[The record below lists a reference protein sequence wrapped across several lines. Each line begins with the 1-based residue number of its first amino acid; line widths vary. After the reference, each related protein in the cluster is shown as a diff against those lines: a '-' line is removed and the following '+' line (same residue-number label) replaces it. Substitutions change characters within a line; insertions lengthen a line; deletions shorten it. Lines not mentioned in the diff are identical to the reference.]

1 MVNDIRQKH
10 PRIGTRKL
18 YQLIKPSFEELSVKV
33 GRDRLFTLLSE
44 NNMLIR
50 KRKRSVRTT
59 YSNHIFRKYPNLVKD
74 FEPKA
79 PNQLWV
85 SDITYIK
92 TKSGFVYLYLIT
104 DAYSRKVVAHTVS
117 DNLEAVNT
125 IKCLQQAL
133 QHLSKPIPGLIHH
146 SDRGIQYCT
155 HEYIHLLQ
163 EYDVMIS
170 MTENGDPKENAIAER
185 VNGILKE
192 EYLNHQTFINLI
204 DTRLRVAEVVEL
216 YNTLRPHLSVDM
228 MTPVQAHNQQGKL
241 KRLWK
246 SNYKVNFIEESFT
259 SSKLI
264 EDFEEVKNN
273 VNL

>member
-104 DAYSRKVVAHTVS
+104 DAYSRKVVAHIVS

-133 QHLSKPIPGLIHH
+133 QPLSKPIPGLIHH

-163 EYDVMIS
+163 EYDVRIS

-204 DTRLRVAEVVEL
+204 DARLRVAEAVEL

-246 SNYKVNFIEESFT
+246 SNYKVNFNEESFT
-259 SSKLI
+259 PSKLI

>member
-1 MVNDIRQKH
+1 MISDIRQKH

-18 YQLIKPSFEELSVKV
+18 YELLKPSFEELSVKI

-44 NNMLIR
+44 NSMLIR

-59 YSNHIFRKYPNLVKD
+59 YSNHIFRKYPNLIKD
-74 FEPKA
+74 FEPNV
-79 PNQLWV
+79 PDQLWV

-92 TKSGFVYLYLIT
+92 TRSGFVYLYLIT
-104 DAYSRKVVAHTVS
+104 DAYSRKIVAHTVS
-117 DNLEAVNT
+117 DNLEAINT

-133 QHLSKPIPGLIHH
+133 KPLSKPMLGLIHH

-155 HEYIHLLQ
+155 HEYTQLLKK
-163 EYDVMIS
+163 YDIKIS

-192 EYLNHQTFINLI
+192 EYLNHHTFNNLW
-204 DTRLRVAEVVEL
+204 DTRLIVAETVEL
-216 YNTLRPHLSVDM
+216 YNTLRPHLSCDM
-228 MTPVQAHNQQGKL
+228 LTPVQAHNQQGKL

-246 SNYKVNFIEESFT
+246 SNYKVNFNEESFT
-259 SSKLI
+259 SSKLF

>member
-125 IKCLQQAL
+125 IKCLHQAL
-133 QHLSKPIPGLIHH
+133 QPLSKPIPGLIHH

-163 EYDVMIS
+163 EYDARIS

-204 DTRLRVAEVVEL
+204 DTRLRVAEAVEL

-228 MTPVQAHNQQGKL
+228 MTPVQAHNQQGKI

-246 SNYKVNFIEESFT
+246 SNYRVNFNEESFT

-264 EDFEEVKNN
+264 EDFEQVKNN

>member
-1 MVNDIRQKH
+1 MVNDIRKKH

-18 YQLIKPSFEELSVKV
+18 YQLTKPSFEELSVKL

-133 QHLSKPIPGLIHH
+133 QPLSKPIPGLIHH

-155 HEYIHLLQ
+155 HEYIRLLQ
-163 EYDVMIS
+163 EYDIRIS

-185 VNGILKE
+185 LNGILKE

-204 DTRLRVAEVVEL
+204 DTRLRVVEAVEL

-228 MTPVQAHNQQGKL
+228 MTPMQAHNQQGKL

-246 SNYKVNFIEESFT
+246 SNYKVNFNEESFT